1 MKVYLYLLIILI
13 AFKTKSERNAISQ
26 ASRKGGKALKKK
38 KNMGNM
44 KRAMVEMIDMGLKPT
59 NENLSKYIE
68 IKRKKA
74 IKNGTTIR
82 EEIRKGLDSKMGT

>member
-1 MKVYLYLLIILI
+1 
-13 AFKTKSERNAISQ
+13 
-26 ASRKGGKALKKK
+26 
-38 KNMGNM
+38 MGNM

-74 IKNGTTIR
+74 IKNGTTIS
-82 EEIRKGLDSKMGT
+82 EEIRKGPVSKVDT

>member
-1 MKVYLYLLIILI
+1 
-13 AFKTKSERNAISQ
+13 
-26 ASRKGGKALKKK
+26 
-38 KNMGNM
+38 MGNM

-74 IKNGTTIR
+74 IKNGTTVN
-82 EEIRKGLDSKMGT
+82 EEIRQGSVSKVGT

>member
-1 MKVYLYLLIILI
+1 
-13 AFKTKSERNAISQ
+13 
-26 ASRKGGKALKKK
+26 
-38 KNMGNM
+38 MGNM

-74 IKNGTTIR
+74 LKNGTTIS
-82 EEIRKGLDSKMGT
+82 EEIRKGPVSKVGT